1 MPKSRIRLVAS
12 EAELTPFASGEE
24 PIWTAHVDAPLQTGG
39 LAEPI
44 PDSALR

>member
-1 MPKSRIRLVAS
+1 MPKSWIRLVAS
-12 EAELTPFASGEE
+12 EAEPTPFAPGEE
-24 PIWTAHVDAPLQTGG
+24 PIWTADVDAALQTGG